1 MSFRNKLALQALGL
15 IIFVVAVSSTAVSVI
30 VRNQYVDISTDSI
43 EQAFIII
50 QDDLDNM
57 KEKAL
62 TTARQ
67 AISSADLA
75 SNLKLIESYQ
85 DSDNVTRG
93 VFTFESTVQS
103 LYDTMK
109 ANKLFRVSVYDK
121 KGRLVVF
128 MENQEKGVFVSYVL
142 RYADRVEYRHD
153 TVGQEASVVFDQFEK
168 DSEWPL
174 DGSFLKSGER
184 PEKDWAGFVEN
195 DRAIELSACALPKV
209 EVFDPKAKKRVPKP
223 IGMVKTSRLVGK
235 PFAERISLFSGTDVM
250 VFGSAGI
257 GGGSLDGYS
266 EVNLENVT
274 GGGRAKTVGGRTI
287 VMDDVSVNGQ
297 TYAQG
302 VMPVKQEDRIVGAV
316 ASLYSHNI
324 INSNTFQLIKWLGV
338 VGIICVVL
346 ILPVAFLLARTVT
359 RPITTV
365 VSGLKDVAEGE
376 GDLTLR
382 LNLNR
387 NDEIGELARWF
398 DVFMGRLGDLIR
410 DMGANSAKV
419 DKSSANLLDLSRSL
433 AKGADE
439 AREKSEGITGES
451 EEMNRN
457 MLSVSAA
464 MEQASTN
471 LSSVAASTDEIVSTI
486 DAIVQNTE
494 QAAGITDRAG
504 TQADSAAE
512 KVDALGNSIE
522 EINVVTET
530 ITEISEQTNLLALN
544 ATIEAARAGE
554 AGKGFAVVANE
565 IKDLAGQ
572 TSEATGKIKE
582 TIQRIQSISG
592 ETVDEIGKIPDV
604 INQINEIVGKISTAV
619 EEQSHTTK
627 EISAN
632 ATQVSEAISEVNEK
646 VSLSTE
652 TTGRITENIGELN
665 RSTGTIAESSGQ
677 VEKSTGE
684 LSELSRTLKEL
695 VEKFKVD

>member
-15 IIFVVAVSSTAVSVI
+15 IVFVVAVSSSAVSVI
-30 VRNQYVDISTDSI
+30 VRNQYVDISTESI

-50 QDDLDNM
+50 QDDLDHM

-62 TTARQ
+62 GSARQ
-67 AISSADLA
+67 VISSADLA
-75 SNLKLIESYQ
+75 SNLKLIQSYQ

-93 VFTFESTVQS
+93 VFTFESTVES
-103 LYDTMK
+103 LYDMMQ
-109 ANKLFRVSVYDK
+109 ANRLFRVSVYDK
-121 KGRLVVF
+121 QGRLVIF
-128 MENQEKGVFVSYVL
+128 MQNQEKGTFVSYVL
-142 RYADRVEYRHD
+142 RYADRAEYRHD
-153 TVGQEASVVFDQFEK
+153 TVAKGESVVFDKLERTEK
-168 DSEWPL
+168 WPL
-174 DGSFLKSGER
+174 SKSFLKADER
-184 PEKDWAGFVEN
+184 MEKERAGFVQN
-195 DRAIELSACALPKV
+195 DRALELSAVALPKV
-209 EVFDPKAKKRVPKP
+209 EVFDPEAKKRVPSP
-223 IGMVKTSRLVGK
+223 VGMLKTSRLVGK
-235 PFAERISLFSGTDVM
+235 EFAERISLFSGTDVM
-250 VFGSAGI
+250 VFGAAGE
-257 GGGSLDGYS
+257 GGGSLEGY
-266 EVNLENVT
+266 EKVNLEKAA
-274 GGGRAKTVGGRTI
+274 GRGRTRTVGDREI
-287 VMDDVSVNGQ
+287 FLDDVSVNGQ
-297 TYAQG
+297 TYARG
-302 VMPVKQEDRIVGAV
+302 VMPVKQEGNVVGAV
-316 ASLYSHNI
+316 ASLYSYKI

-387 NDEIGELARWF
+387 NDEIGQLAHWF
-398 DVFMGRLGDLIR
+398 DVFMERLGGLIR
-410 DMGANSAKV
+410 DIGTNSAEV
-419 DKSSANLLDLSRSL
+419 DKASANLLDLSRSL
-433 AKGADE
+433 AKGGDE
-439 AREKSEGITGES
+439 ARNKSEGITGEA
-451 EEMNRN
+451 EEMNQN

-464 MEQASTN
+464 MEQAATN

-494 QAAGITDRAG
+494 QATGITGRAG
-504 TQADSAAE
+504 TQAESAAE
-512 KVDALGNSIE
+512 KVDTLGNAIE

-530 ITEISEQTNLLALN
+530 ITDISEQTNLLALN

-565 IKDLAGQ
+565 IKGLAGQ

-582 TIQRIQSISG
+582 TIQRIQSVSG
-592 ETVDEIGKIPDV
+592 ETVDEIGKIPEV
-604 INQINEIVGKISTAV
+604 IKEINEIVGKISTAM

-632 ATQVSEAISEVNEK
+632 ATQVSDAISEVSEK

-652 TTGRITENIGELN
+652 ATGRISTNITDLN
-665 RSTGTIAESSGQ
+665 QSTGDIAEDSGR
-677 VEKSTGE
+677 VEKSARE
-684 LSELSRTLKEL
+684 LSELSSTLKEL

>member
-30 VRNQYVDISTDSI
+30 VRNQYVDISTESI

-50 QDDLDNM
+50 QDDLYHM
-57 KEKAL
+57 KEMAL
-62 TTARQ
+62 STAQQ
-67 AISSADLA
+67 AISSAELA
-75 SNLKLIESYQ
+75 SNLKLMDSYQ
-85 DSDNVTRG
+85 GSDNVTRG
-93 VFTFESTVQS
+93 VFTFESTLQS
-103 LYDTMK
+103 LYGTMQ
-109 ANKLFRVSVYDK
+109 ANNLFRVSVYDK
-121 KGRLVVF
+121 QGRLVVF
-128 MENQEKGVFVSYVL
+128 LKNQAKGTFVGYVL

-153 TVGQEASVVFDQFEK
+153 TVGKEAAISFDQFEK
-168 DSEWPL
+168 ADEWPL
-174 DGSFLKSGER
+174 SKSLLKVAER
-184 PEKDWAGFVEN
+184 PEKEWAGFVPN
-195 DRAIELSACALPKV
+195 DRRIELSACAIPKV

-223 IGMVKTSRLVGK
+223 IGMLKTSRLVGK
-235 PFAERISLFSGTDVM
+235 KFAERISLFSGTDVM
-250 VFGSAGI
+250 VFGAAGK
-257 GGGSLDGYS
+257 GEGSLDGYG
-266 EVNLENVT
+266 EVDLDGAT
-274 GGGRAKTVGGRTI
+274 GRGRARTVGDRPI
-287 VMDDVSVNGQ
+287 FMDDVTVNGQ
-297 TYAQG
+297 TYARG
-302 VMPVKQEDRIVGAV
+302 FMPVKQGDRTIGAV
-316 ASLYSHNI
+316 ASLYSHKI

-338 VGIICVVL
+338 AGIGCVVL

-387 NDEIGELARWF
+387 KDEIGQLAHWF

-410 DMGANSAKV
+410 DIGTNSAEV
-419 DKSSANLLDLSRSL
+419 DKASANLLDLSRSL

-439 AREKSEGITGES
+439 ARNKSEGITGEA
-451 EEMNRN
+451 EEMNQN
-457 MLSVSAA
+457 ILSVSAA

-471 LSSVAASTDEIVSTI
+471 LSSVAASTDEIVATI

-504 TQADSAAE
+504 TQADSASK

-592 ETVDEIGKIPDV
+592 ETVDEIGKIPEV
-604 INQINEIVGKISTAV
+604 IKQIDEIVGKISTAM

-632 ATQVSEAISEVNEK
+632 ATQVSEAISEVNQK

-652 TTGRITENIGELN
+652 ATGRITANIGDLN
-665 RSTGTIAESSGQ
+665 QSTGNIAEGSGQ